1 MCYPSSAGT
10 CRAASRAGRL
20 AQGSPASD
28 GSCAKTDART
38 IQAGAAREGRKQM
51 STSSAIAGRATEAP
65 RAAIA
70 GDVFVPG
77 DHGYDEA
84 RRAWNLA
91 IDQRPAAVVFAESAT
106 DVTQAV
112 RFARA
117 QGMRI
122 APQGT
127 GHGSEPLEPL
137 QGAMLLKTSRMRQV
151 EINPA
156 ARTAR
161 AEAGALWQDVTFSA
175 GEHGLAALAGTSPD
189 VGVTG
194 YTLGGG
200 IGWLA
205 RRYGLAANSITAAEI
220 VTPDGHLARADAGHE
235 PDLLWA
241 VKGGGGSVGVVT
253 ALEMTL
259 YPVRQLYAGALFFPI
274 QRSAQVLHA
283 WRAWTDTVPDE
294 VTSLGRILRFP
305 PVPEVPGQLRGRAF
319 ALVEAAYLGDEATG
333 AELIRPLR
341 QLGPDLDTFATIP
354 AAALSRL
361 HMDPGQ
367 PVPNQGDGEFLADAP
382 AAAIDA
388 LLALA
393 GPAADT
399 PLASVEV
406 RHLGGTLARPA
417 PSGGA
422 QPQID
427 AKYLMFAGG
436 FTPTP
441 ELAAVVRAQA
451 RAVKDALTPWH
462 AGYDYYNFAETPA
475 GAHRVLPPASYRRLQ
490 QIKGRYDPGQAIIST
505 HPVWP
510 GRH

>member
-1 MCYPSSAGT
+1 
-10 CRAASRAGRL
+10 
-20 AQGSPASD
+20 
-28 GSCAKTDART
+28 
-38 IQAGAAREGRKQM
+38 
-51 STSSAIAGRATEAP
+51 
-65 RAAIA
+65 
-70 GDVFVPG
+70 
-77 DHGYDEA
+77 
-84 RRAWNLA
+84 
-91 IDQRPAAVVFAESAT
+91 
-106 DVTQAV
+106 
-112 RFARA
+112 
-117 QGMRI
+117 MRI

-151 EINPA
+151 DIDPA
-156 ARTAR
+156 TRTAR
-161 AEAGALWQDVTFSA
+161 AEAGALWQDVTVPA
-175 GEHGLAALAGTSPD
+175 GQHGLAALAGTSPN

-205 RRYGLAANSITAAEI
+205 RRYGLAANSVTAAEI
-220 VTPDGHLARADAGHE
+220 VTLDGQFIRADADHE
-235 PDLLWA
+235 SDLFWA
-241 VKGGGGSVGVVT
+241 VRGGGGSVGVVT

-259 YPVRQLYAGALFFPI
+259 YPVRQLYAGLLFFPI

-283 WRAWTDTVPDE
+283 WREWTHTLPDE
-294 VTSLGRILRFP
+294 VTSIGRLMRFP
-305 PVPEVPGQLRGRAF
+305 PVPEVPEHLRGRAF
-319 ALVEAAYLGDEATG
+319 VLVEAAYIGNDVTG
-333 AELIRPLR
+333 AEMIRPLR
-341 QLGPDLDTFATIP
+341 QLGPDLDTFAMIP
-354 AAALSRL
+354 AAALSQL

-367 PVPNQGDGEFLADAP
+367 PVPSQGDGEFLADVP

-406 RHLGGTLARPA
+406 RHLGGALARPA
-417 PSGGA
+417 PGDGA
-422 QPQID
+422 QPKID
-427 AKYLMFAGG
+427 ARYLMFAGG
-436 FTPTP
+436 FTPTS

-475 GAHRVLPPASYRRLQ
+475 GAHTVLPPASYRRLQ
-490 QIKGRYDPGQAIIST
+490 LIKARYDPGQAIIST